1 MKDMKDMKDTKD
13 IKRDNNLTVTLPAR
27 SRTIIFVV
35 RFTISIDIERRR
47 SRGICIGEEGAE
59 DSFPF
64 PFPFPVWIRGMDDTP
79 ERESSLGRDPF
90 ENVSSEVEEVVVGI
104 V

>member
-1 MKDMKDMKDTKD
+1 MD
-13 IKRDNNLTVTLPAR
+13 IMLTVIFPVR
-27 SRTIIFVV
+27 SRAIIFVV

-47 SRGICIGEEGAE
+47 SRGTCMGEEGAE
-59 DSFPF
+59 ESF
-64 PFPFPVWIRGMDDTP
+64 PFPFPVWIRGMDGTP

-90 ENVSSEVEEVVVGI
+90 EEVFSEVEEVVVGT